1 MKRRLLAALAGCLA
15 LPALGWAQSDGFTIP
30 NAPIYPTAR
39 PTRPISLAPAS
50 PRLESVHV
58 NAVKTLNVS
67 PASAREAPDLLGDY
81 RTTFKTV
88 GISPSPA
95 PQPASPRI
103 ESVHVNA
110 VKTLNV
116 SPAPPL
122 RSASPYH
129 AQPLLPPNEPPPLR
143 YPSQET
149 SFPLPVGPT
158 PPLGASSLGLP
169 QPFPS
174 QPPSNASTSFKN
186 AGEVRLEFAPEN
198 KSSTPALGF
207 SEAVPIPVTSQ
218 DLKSVPSMD
227 PNGGPSAPIV
237 GEARE
242 IIPGTVPVVPTGLPT
257 SGNYT
262 VPTLAPTSYPGTRA
276 EAIISTP
283 TMAAFGS
290 CDTCEPTGCGPDG
303 RAWVGAEYLY
313 WKAKAANAPPLAST
327 SPVGTPIANA
337 GVLGTPGARS
347 IFGGDLNDQWRSGV
361 RVRAGY
367 WVNSSQTFGFEA
379 GGFYLGQD
387 ATDFRASS
395 PGMPILSRPFVDA
408 TTGLPVAELVAFPG
422 VLSGT
427 VRVSSGSNLHGFD
440 PAARINLCCDCD
452 SRLDLLLGY
461 RYLRLRDGVTIREE
475 LLATDPAGVRAP
487 FGTQI
492 TVVDTF
498 NTINTFNGAQIG
510 LAGERRFGDFIL
522 GGRATV
528 SGGNTHQQV
537 TINGMTQIRPP
548 GGAPTNLVGGLLAQR
563 TNIGTSSVDQFS
575 IVPEVGVNLGYQVSS
590 NLRVFG
596 GYNFLYWTNVVRA
609 AEQIDLGVNPTGIP
623 RAVPPSALQGAPRP
637 AFFNRDNDYWLHGV
651 SAGIELRF

>member
-39 PTRPISLAPAS
+39 PTRPVSLAPAA
-50 PRLESVHV
+50 PRLDSV
-58 NAVKTLNVS
+58 NAVKTVSVS
-67 PASAREAPDLLGDY
+67 PAPAREAPDLFGDY
-81 RTTFKTV
+81 QTTVKTV
-88 GISPSPA
+88 SVSPA
-95 PQPASPRI
+95 PASRPGSPRLDDV
-103 ESVHVNA
+103 SVNA
-110 VKTLNV
+110 VKTV
-116 SPAPPL
+116 SISPAPAP
-122 RSASPYH
+122 RPASPYN
-129 AQPLLPPNEPPPLR
+129 AQPLLPANELPPLR
-143 YPSQET
+143 YLSQEKPV
-149 SFPLPVGPT
+149 PLPVGLA
-158 PPLGASSLGLP
+158 PPMGTSSPLGLP
-169 QPFPS
+169 QPLPG
-174 QPPSNASTSFKN
+174 QHQSNASASFKHP
-186 AGEVRLEFAPEN
+186 GELLAQEN
-198 KSSTPALGF
+198 KGSTPVLNF
-207 SEAVPIPVTSQ
+207 PEAVPTPVTSQ
-218 DLKSVPSMD
+218 DLTSVPSAD
-227 PNGGPSAPIV
+227 PTGGGRSARIV

-242 IIPGTVPVVPTGLPT
+242 IIPGTTPVVSTDPSATG
-257 SGNYT
+257 SYT

-313 WKAKAANAPPLAST
+313 WKAKAAQAPPLVST
-327 SPVGTPIANA
+327 SPVGTMRNSS

-387 ATDFRASS
+387 ATDFRARS
-395 PGMPILSRPFVDA
+395 PGAPLLSRPFVDA
-408 TTGLPVAELVAFPG
+408 RTGLPAAQLVAFPG
-422 VLSGT
+422 VISGT
-427 VRVSSGSNLHGFD
+427 VSVSSGSNISGFD

-461 RYLRLRDGVTIREE
+461 RYLRLRDGVTVRED
-475 LLATDPAGVRAP
+475 LLTTDPAGIDAP
-487 FGTQI
+487 FGTQF
-492 TVVDTF
+492 TVVDSF

-510 LAGERRFGDFIL
+510 LAGERRFGNFFVA
-522 GGRATV
+522 GRATV

-537 TINGMTQIRPP
+537 TINGMTQVRSPD
-548 GGAPTNLVGGLLAQR
+548 GTRTNLVGGLLAQR
-563 TNIGTSSVDQFS
+563 TNIGTYSVDQFS
-575 IVPEVGVNLGYQVSS
+575 VVPEVGVNLGYQVSS

-609 AEQIDLGVNPTGIP
+609 AEQIDLGVNPTGVP
-623 RAVPPSALQGAPRP
+623 RAVPPSVLQGAPRP

-651 SAGIELRF
+651 TAGIELRF